1 MICHFFTPFSIFKI
15 LSISKILTYILC
27 SFYVDTMKDCTV
39 YKTVDIIGKKWSLY
53 ILFEL
58 HKGEKGEKGFNELKR
73 KLKDITPKTLSARL
87 KELEE
92 QDLIQKV
99 IDDSVLPVRCEYS
112 LTASGEDF
120 ISIIR
125 DIKAWGLKWKF
136 SNKACESS
144 VCRLCEL

>member
-1 MICHFFTPFSIFKI
+1 M
-15 LSISKILTYILC
+15 
-27 SFYVDTMKDCTV
+27 DTMKDCTV
-39 YKTVDIIGKKWSLY
+39 YKTVDIIGKKWSMY

-92 QDLIQKV
+92 QGLVQKI

-112 LTASGEDF
+112 LTASGEEF

-136 SNKACESS
+136 GNKVCENS

>member
-1 MICHFFTPFSIFKI
+1 M
-15 LSISKILTYILC
+15 
-27 SFYVDTMKDCTV
+27 DTMKDCTV

-92 QDLIQKV
+92 EGLIQKV

-112 LTASGEDF
+112 LTTSGEDF

-136 SNKACESS
+136 SNEVCESS
-144 VCRLCEL
+144 VCRLCDL